1 MLSGHFW
8 TLSGR
13 LRALLA
19 PPVPPPAVTWSTH
32 LDDPA
37 TGRVRL
43 TGLLGGPRE
52 AGCLLLLVHG
62 LGGSVGSP
70 YLVAAAAAAE
80 RRGLATL
87 RLDLRGADRAGEDYH
102 HAGLTADLAAAL
114 ASPELAR
121 FPCLLLAGFSL
132 GGHLVLRYL
141 TEEPDPRVRAGVAV
155 CAPLDL
161 AAGADAIDAPA
172 RWPYRRYLLNHLVEI
187 YAAVAA
193 RRPVPVPVA
202 RARQVRRLRE
212 WDDLVV
218 APRFGFR
225 DAADYYAR
233 ASVGPRLAELR
244 RPALLVAA
252 RRDPMVPAAT
262 LDGVLAARPR
272 SLPGLE
278 LRWAE
283 RGGHVYFPAGLDLGL
298 PGPPGLEGQLLGW
311 LGARAGPLAGPGGM
325 G

>member
-19 PPVPPPAVTWSTH
+19 PPAPPAATPWSTH
-32 LDDPA
+32 LDDA
-37 TGRVRL
+37 TAGRVRL
-43 TGLLGGPRE
+43 SGLLGGPRE
-52 AGCLLLLVHG
+52 SECLLLLVHG

-80 RRGLATL
+80 RCGLATL

-121 FPCLLLAGFSL
+121 FPRILLAGFSL

-141 TEEPDPRVRAGVAV
+141 AEGPDPRVRAGAAV

-193 RRPVPVPVA
+193 RRPVPVPV
-202 RARQVRRLRE
+202 
-212 WDDLVV
+212 
-218 APRFGFR
+218 
-225 DAADYYAR
+225 
-233 ASVGPRLAELR
+233 
-244 RPALLVAA
+244 
-252 RRDPMVPAAT
+252 
-262 LDGVLAARPR
+262 
-272 SLPGLE
+272 
-278 LRWAE
+278 
-283 RGGHVYFPAGLDLGL
+283 
-298 PGPPGLEGQLLGW
+298 
-311 LGARAGPLAGPGGM
+311 
-325 G
+325 

>member
-1 MLSGHFW
+1 MPSGHLW

-13 LRALLA
+13 LRAALA
-19 PPVPPPAVTWSTH
+19 PPAPPPAVPWSTD
-32 LDDPA
+32 LEDPA
-37 TGRVRL
+37 VGRVRL
-43 TGLLGGPRE
+43 TGLLSGPPE
-52 AGCLLLLVHG
+52 AVCLLLLVHG
-62 LGGSVGSP
+62 LGGSVASP
-70 YLVAAAAAAE
+70 YLVAAASAAAGA
-80 RRGLATL
+80 GLATL

-102 HAGLTADLAAAL
+102 HAGLTADLQAAL

-121 FPCLLLAGFSL
+121 FPHLLLAGFSL

-141 TEEPDPRVRAGVAV
+141 TEEPEPRVRAGAAV

-193 RRPVPVPVA
+193 RRPVPVPVE
-202 RARQVRRLRE
+202 RARRVRRLRE

-233 ASVGPRLAELR
+233 ASVGPLLGALR

-262 LDGVLAARPR
+262 LDAALARRPAA
-272 SLPGLE
+272 LQV
-278 LRWAE
+278 RWAE

-298 PGPPGLEGQLLGW
+298 PGPRGLEGQLLGW
-311 LGARAGPLAGPGGM
+311 LGANFG
-325 G
+325 